1 MIYKYFS
8 YSKMTVFDH
17 EILTLSAVENDDRM
31 LRSKFFVVF
40 KCPGKGGGGVRDTIN
55 CQMPGSPGLI
65 MHHMPGGMLADGI
78 DLHIIHTHCNKL
90 KI

>member
-17 EILTLSAVENDDRM
+17 EILTLSAVENDGRM

-40 KCPGKGGGGVRDTIN
+40 KCPGEGGSG
-55 CQMPGSPGLI
+55 
-65 MHHMPGGMLADGI
+65 HY
-78 DLHIIHTHCNKL
+78 
-90 KI
+90 